1 MHPGLEDEKA
11 QVPGATL
18 PRKRERED
26 RMSINSIA
34 SNLTTQNLIQ
44 RTMAAADVDGN
55 GQLSK
60 DEFSSFF
67 TTLLEGL
74 AGKTSAGSAVNANVT
89 AADEP
94 LVFAPVPGFDTG
106 KINDPLKNNEKYT
119 PALRVFSRG
128 LAALGLD
135 AAVSRGNLQPLVDYA
150 KQRGFPNAKTVSDD
164 KIDFGDGRGGI
175 DVITAGGTWW
185 FQNQP

>member
-1 MHPGLEDEKA
+1 
-11 QVPGATL
+11 
-18 PRKRERED
+18 
-26 RMSINSIA
+26 MSINSIA

-44 RTMAAADVDGN
+44 RTMAAADVGN
-55 GQLSK
+55 GGLSK

-89 AADEP
+89 ADEP
-94 LVFAPVPGFDTG
+94 LVFAPVPGFDTA

-135 AAVSRGNLQPLVDYA
+135 AVTSRGNLQPIVDYA
-150 KQRGFPNAKTVSDD
+150 KERGFPT
-164 KIDFGDGRGGI
+164 RR
-175 DVITAGGTWW
+175 
-185 FQNQP
+185 P

>member
-1 MHPGLEDEKA
+1 
-11 QVPGATL
+11 
-18 PRKRERED
+18 
-26 RMSINSIA
+26 MSINSIA
-34 SNLTTQNLIQ
+34 TNLTTQNLIQ

-60 DEFSSFF
+60 DEFASFF

-89 AADEP
+89 ADEP
-94 LVFAPVPGFDTG
+94 LVFAPVPGFDTA
-106 KINDPLKNNEKYT
+106 KINNPLKVNEKYT

-135 AAVSRGNLQPLVDYA
+135 AVTSRGNLQPMVDYV
-150 KQRGFPNAKTVSDD
+150 KQRGFANAKTVSDD
-164 KIDFGDGRGGI
+164 QIDFGDGHGSI
-175 DVITAGGTWW
+175 DCITASGTWW
-185 FQNQP
+185 FQNQK